1 MGIIDIHTHMLY
13 DIDDGA
19 RDSEMSLTLMGM
31 DCEQG
36 VSGIFYTNHSY
47 GMEDYYKDYHRRFE
61 KLSKVAAVRYLGL
74 SLYKGCE
81 ILCYREEMPEIIS
94 NIKNDIYP
102 AMNGTDYVL
111 LEFDPYGTESVKEMT
126 YCLSYALDAGYT
138 PIIAHVERYKTI
150 YGDPLTD
157 LLRFKEM
164 GCLVQINLYSVEQD
178 QGQVGGGSRKELA
191 NLFLKKRLIDFVGT
205 DTHRLDYK
213 SPEAVIGAEAI
224 REKYG
229 EEYADA
235 VLCRNAETLLI
246 G

>member
-1 MGIIDIHTHMLY
+1 MGIIDIHTHTLY

-31 DCEQG
+31 DYEQG
-36 VSGIFYTNHSY
+36 VNGIFCTNHSY
-47 GMEDYYKDYHRRFE
+47 GMEDYYKEYHRRFE
-61 KLSKVAAVRYLGL
+61 KLSKVAADRYPGL

-111 LEFDPYGTESVKEMT
+111 LEFDPHGTEGVEEMT
-126 YCLSYALDAGYT
+126 YCLNYSLDAGYT

-150 YGDPLTD
+150 YDDPLTD
-157 LLRFKEM
+157 MIRFKEM
-164 GCLVQINLYSVEQD
+164 GCLVQINLYSVDQD

-191 NLFLKKRLIDFVGT
+191 NLFLKNRLVDFVGT

-213 SPEAVIGAEAI
+213 SPEAAIGAKAI

-229 EEYADA
+229 EEYAEA
-235 VLCRNAETLLI
+235 VLYRNAETLLI